1 MARWFITRS
10 PETLDED
17 NEGELIA
24 YQALKTLDD
33 SWTIRWCYDY
43 LDGKIE
49 REGDFLIL
57 GPDGRLLVLE
67 IKTRARV
74 FTPTG
79 QNDGTTEKRPEDQV
93 QSQKAGVLRALQERC
108 DQGGIDLEMPWT
120 VPAIF
125 SARENGYHP
134 KSHGQ
139 PFTLIGGPDHL
150 RKLPQCWEEITS
162 GGYRAHNPEA
172 VLNLFHSVYGD
183 ASPEAEARFISGTD
197 RLLHDK
203 ATADF
208 SLLEALSENS
218 QLLVRGGPGSG
229 KSWMA
234 ERHAHMLATHGMNV
248 LFLCYNKALGASLTQ
263 HVARLRI
270 HGDEDL
276 VGKITVRTWEALCE
290 EMGRRFA
297 PGELPEKPKQG
308 APNAD
313 FDRYYAILHSALLAA
328 VTADGFE
335 APYDALIVD
344 EAQDHRNDW
353 WEIYFALLTGGANSQ
368 MGIYYDPAQRPAFF
382 SGEFSIAKVS
392 ESLQGKAHLQLLE
405 TRRYTRP
412 IFDYLC
418 RLQSEETDRL
428 IGGLRSS
435 YLLAGPE
442 VILKET
448 LNTDMAKSTAAAMLK
463 EWFDEKLVAPEET
476 LLLFPKD
483 PFSDKYRQFAEDDS
497 YFANSRIVP
506 ADSPEA
512 GKKGFLRATSFNKS
526 KGLDARA
533 VVLIGSPRW
542 EDLQPDQ
549 RQPYWIAASRA
560 RQLLAVISCLRVV

>member
-1 MARWFITRS
+1 MARWFIERS

-17 NEGELIA
+17 NRGELIA
-24 YQALKTLDD
+24 YQALKSLDD
-33 SWTIRWCYDY
+33 SWTILWCYDY

-49 REGDFLIL
+49 KEGDFLIL

-67 IKTRARV
+67 VKTRARV

-79 QNDGTTEKRPEDQV
+79 QNDGNPQKRAEDQV
-93 QSQKAGVLRALQERC
+93 QAQKAGVLRALQEHF
-108 DQGGIDLEMPWT
+108 DQGGIDFEMPWT
-120 VPAIF
+120 VAAIF
-125 SARENGYHP
+125 SAKENGYYP

-139 PFTLIGGPDHL
+139 PFTLIGGPEHL
-150 RKLPQCWEEITS
+150 RKLPQYWQEITS
-162 GGYRAHNPEA
+162 GGYRAQNPEA
-172 VLNLFHSVYGD
+172 ALNLFHAVYGD
-183 ASPEAEARFISGTD
+183 ASPEAEARFISETD
-197 RLLHDK
+197 RLMHDK
-203 ATADF
+203 AAADF

-234 ERHAHMLATHGMNV
+234 ERHARMLATQGMNV
-248 LFLCYNKALGASLTQ
+248 LFLCFNKALGAHFTQ
-263 HVARLRI
+263 SVARLRI
-270 HGDEDL
+270 QGSEDY

-297 PGELPEKPKQG
+297 PADLPEKPPLG
-308 APNAD
+308 APIAD

-344 EAQDHRNDW
+344 EAQDHRTEW

-368 MGIYYDPAQRPAFF
+368 RGIYYDPAQRPAFF
-382 SGEFSIAKVS
+382 SGEFSIANVAQHLP
-392 ESLQGKAHLQLLE
+392 EKAHLQLLE

-412 IFDYLC
+412 IFEYLQS
-418 RLQSEETDRL
+418 LESEETDRL

-442 VILKET
+442 VILKKAP
-448 LNTDMAKSTAAAMLK
+448 NPDIAKSAAAALLK
-463 EWFDEKLVAPEET
+463 EWLDEKLVAPEET

-483 PFSDKYRQFAEDDS
+483 PFSDKYRQFAEDS
-497 YFANSRIVP
+497 YFANCQIVP
-506 ADSPEA
+506 ADSPDA

-533 VVLIGSPRW
+533 VILVGTYAW
-542 EDLQPDQ
+542 EDLDADQ
-549 RQPYWIAASRA
+549 RPPYWIAASRA
-560 RQLLAVISCLRVV
+560 RQMLAVILN

>member
-10 PETLDED
+10 PETLDEE

-67 IKTRARV
+67 VKTRARV

-79 QNDGTTEKRPEDQV
+79 QNDGTSEKRPEDQV
-93 QSQKAGVLRALQERC
+93 QSQKAGVLKALQERLEK
-108 DQGGIDLEMPWT
+108 GGEGLEVPWT

-125 SARENGYHP
+125 SAKEHGYQP
-134 KSHGQ
+134 KTHVY
-139 PFTLIGGPDHL
+139 PFTLIGGPDYL
-150 RKLPQCWEEITS
+150 RKLPQYWEEITS
-162 GGYRAHNPEA
+162 GGFRSQNPEA
-172 VLNLFHSVYGD
+172 PRDLFHLVYGD
-183 ASPEAEARFISGTD
+183 ASPEAEARFISETD
-197 RLLHDK
+197 RLMHDN
-203 ATADF
+203 AAADF

-218 QLLVRGGPGSG
+218 QLLVHGGPGSG

-234 ERHAHMLATHGMNV
+234 ERHALILATQGMNV
-248 LFLCYNKALGASLTQ
+248 LFLCFNKALGAHFTQ
-263 HVARLRI
+263 TMARQRI
-270 HGDEDL
+270 KGKEDL
-276 VGKITVRTWEALCE
+276 IGKITVRTWEALCE
-290 EMGRRFA
+290 EMGKRFA
-297 PGELPEKPKQG
+297 PGELPEKPQQG
-308 APNAD
+308 APDAD
-313 FDRYYAILHSALLAA
+313 FDQYYTTLHSALLAA
-328 VTADGFE
+328 VTAEGFE

-344 EAQDHRNDW
+344 EAQDHRNEW

-368 MGIYYDPAQRPAFF
+368 MGIYYDPAQRPSFF
-382 SGEFSIAKVS
+382 SGEFSITKIS
-392 ESLQGKAHLQLLE
+392 EGLPGKAHLQLLE

-412 IFDYLC
+412 IFEYLC
-418 RLQSEETDRL
+418 SLQSEETDRL

-442 VILKET
+442 VIVKEAP
-448 LNTDMAKSTAAAMLK
+448 NPDMAKSAAASLLK
-463 EWFDEKLVAPEET
+463 EWFDEKLVSPEET

-483 PFSDKYRQFAEDDS
+483 PFSDRYHQFAEDS
-497 YFANSRIVP
+497 YFANCQIVP
-506 ADSPEA
+506 ADSPDA
-512 GKKGFLRATSFNKS
+512 VQKGFLRATSFNKS

-533 VVLIGSPRW
+533 VILVGTSAW
-542 EDLQPDQ
+542 EDLDADQ
-549 RQPYWIAASRA
+549 RQPYWIASSRA
-560 RQLLAVISCLRVV
+560 RQLLAVLSC

>member
-17 NEGELIA
+17 NGGELIA
-24 YQALKTLDD
+24 YQALKSLDD
-33 SWTIRWCYDY
+33 SWSIRWCYHY
-43 LDGKIE
+43 LDGNIE

-67 IKTRARV
+67 VKTRARV

-79 QNDGTTEKRPEDQV
+79 QNDGDPQKRAEDQV
-93 QSQKAGVLRALQERC
+93 QSQKAGVLRALQDQLGQGNC
-108 DQGGIDLEMPWT
+108 DFDIPYT
-120 VPAIF
+120 VAAIF
-125 SARENGYHP
+125 SAKDNGYHP
-134 KSHGQ
+134 KSPGQ
-139 PFTLIGGPDHL
+139 PFTLIGGPEHL
-150 RKLPQCWEEITS
+150 RKLPLYWEEITS
-162 GGYRAHNPEA
+162 GGYPAKDPES
-172 VLNLFHSVYGD
+172 VRNLFHAVYGD
-183 ASPEAEARFISGTD
+183 ASPEAEARFISETD
-197 RLLHDK
+197 RLMHDK
-203 ATADF
+203 AAADF

-234 ERHAHMLATHGMNV
+234 ERHARMLATQGMNV

-270 HGDEDL
+270 QGSEDY

-297 PGELPEKPKQG
+297 PGELPEKPQQG
-308 APNAD
+308 APDTD
-313 FDRYYAILHSALLAA
+313 FDQYYATLHSALLAA
-328 VTADGFE
+328 VTADGFR

-344 EAQDHRNDW
+344 EAQDHRTEW
-353 WEIYFALLTGGANSQ
+353 WEIYFALLTGGVNSQ

-382 SGEFSIAKVS
+382 RGEFSISKVS
-392 ESLQGKAHLQLLE
+392 ESLPGKSHLQLLE
-405 TRRYTRP
+405 TRRYTRT

-418 RLQSEETDRL
+418 SLQSEETDRL

-442 VILKET
+442 VILKMAP
-448 LNTDMAKSTAAAMLK
+448 NPDMAKSAAAALLK

-483 PFSDKYRQFAEDDS
+483 PFSDRYRQFAEDS
-497 YFANSRIVP
+497 YFANCRIVP
-506 ADSPEA
+506 ADSLQTS
-512 GKKGFLRATSFNKS
+512 KDDTLRTTSFNKA

-533 VVLIGSPRW
+533 VVLIGTPRW
-542 EDLQPDQ
+542 EDLESDQ
-549 RQPYWIAASRA
+549 RLSYWIAASRA
-560 RQLLAVISCLRVV
+560 RQMLAVISS

>member
-1 MARWFITRS
+1 MARWFIERS

-24 YQALKTLDD
+24 YQALKSLDD
-33 SWTIRWCYDY
+33 SWTILWCYDY

-49 REGDFLIL
+49 KEGDFLIL
-57 GPDGRLLVLE
+57 GPDRRLLVLE
-67 IKTRARV
+67 VKTRARV
-74 FTPTG
+74 FAPTG
-79 QNDGTTEKRPEDQV
+79 QNDGNPQKRAEDQV
-93 QSQKAGVLRALQERC
+93 QAQKAGVLKAMQDRL
-108 DQGGIDLEMPWT
+108 DQGNGDFEMPWT
-120 VPAIF
+120 VMAIF
-125 SARENGYHP
+125 SAKDNSYHP
-134 KSHGQ
+134 KSPGQ
-139 PFTLIGGPDHL
+139 PFTLIGGPEHL
-150 RKLPQCWEEITS
+150 LKLPQYWQEITS
-162 GGYRAHNPEA
+162 GGYRAQNPEA
-172 VLNLFHSVYGD
+172 ALNLFNAVYGD
-183 ASPEAEARFISGTD
+183 ASPEAEARFISETD
-197 RLLHDK
+197 RLMHDK
-203 ATADF
+203 AAADF

-234 ERHAHMLATHGMNV
+234 ERHARMLATQGMNV

-270 HGDEDL
+270 HGAEDY
-276 VGKITVRTWEALCE
+276 VGKITVRTWEALCQ

-297 PGELPEKPKQG
+297 PADLPEKPPLG
-308 APNAD
+308 APIAD

-328 VTADGFE
+328 ATAEGFR

-344 EAQDHRNDW
+344 EVQDHRTEW
-353 WEIYFALLTGGANSQ
+353 WEIYFALLTGGVNSQ

-382 SGEFSIAKVS
+382 SGEFNIAKVS

-412 IFDYLC
+412 IFEYLSS
-418 RLQSEETDRL
+418 LQSEETDRL

-435 YLLAGPE
+435 HLLAGPE
-442 VILKET
+442 VIVKEAPN
-448 LNTDMAKSTAAAMLK
+448 LEMAKSYAAALLK
-463 EWFDEKLVAPEET
+463 EWFEQKLVAPEEV

-483 PFSDKYRQFAEDDS
+483 PLSDKYRVFDDGS
-497 YFANSRIVP
+497 YFANCRIVT
-506 ADSPEA
+506 ADSTEA
-512 GKKGFLRATSFNKS
+512 GKKAILRATSFNKS

-533 VVLIGSPRW
+533 VILIGSPRW
-542 EDLQPDQ
+542 DDLQSDM

-560 RQLLAVISCLRVV
+560 RQMLAVVSC

>member
-1 MARWFITRS
+1 MARWYIARS

-24 YQALKTLDD
+24 YQALKSLDD

-43 LDGKIE
+43 RNDKNVAC
-49 REGDFLIL
+49 EGDFLIL

-67 IKTRARV
+67 VKSRARI

-79 QNDGTTEKRPEDQV
+79 QNDGAVEKRAEDQA
-93 QSQKAGVLRALQERC
+93 QAQKAGALRAMQEKL
-108 DQGGIDLEMPWT
+108 DKGDGEYEAAWM

-125 SARENGYHP
+125 SAKEHGYQPKTNLHP
-134 KSHGQ
+134 IS
-139 PFTLIGGPDHL
+139 LIGGPDNL
-150 RKLPQCWEEITS
+150 RKLPRYWEEITS
-162 GGYRAHNPEA
+162 GGYPARNPEA
-172 VLNLFHSVYGD
+172 VRNLFHAVYGD
-183 ASPEAEARFISGTD
+183 ASPEAEARFISETD
-197 RLLHDK
+197 RLMHDK
-203 ATADF
+203 AAADY

-234 ERHAHMLATHGMNV
+234 ERHALMLASQGMDV
-248 LFLCYNKALGASLTQ
+248 LFLCYNKALGAHVTQ
-263 HVARLRI
+263 TMARQRI
-270 HGDEDL
+270 KAKEDL
-276 VGKITVRTWEALCE
+276 IGKITVRTWEALCE

-297 PGELPEKPKQG
+297 PAELPDKPSPV
-308 APNAD
+308 APVAE
-313 FDRYYAILHSALLAA
+313 FDRYYATLHSALLAA

-353 WEIYFALLTGGANSQ
+353 WEIYFALLSGKTHSQ

-382 SGEFSIAKVS
+382 SGEFNIAKVS
-392 ESLQGKAHLQLLE
+392 ENLSGKAHLQLLE

-412 IFDYLC
+412 IFEYLC
-418 RLQSEETDRL
+418 SLQSGETDHL

-435 YLLAGPE
+435 HLLAGPE
-442 VILKET
+442 VILKEAS
-448 LNTDMAKSTAAAMLK
+448 NPEMARSAAAALLK
-463 EWFDEKLVAPEET
+463 DWFDQKLVSPEET

-483 PFSDKYRQFAEDDS
+483 PFSDKYRQFAEES
-497 YFANSRIVP
+497 YFANCRIVP
-506 ADSPEA
+506 ADSSEA
-512 GKKGFLRATSFNKS
+512 GKRGILRATSFNKS

-533 VVLIGSPRW
+533 VVLIGTPAW
-542 EDLQPDQ
+542 EDLAPDQ

-560 RQLLAVISCLRVV
+560 RQMLAVIKV